1 MGSYLLHLKRAKFSS
16 SERWIIKYNDDHS
29 IREVKQIFNPTE
41 YRKNGRARELHNQEQ
56 LINILQK
63 YHDKTRNA

>member
-1 MGSYLLHLKRAKFSS
+1 MASYLQVLKRKQFDL

-41 YRKNGRARELHNQEQ
+41 YRRNGRSRELHNQEQ